1 MNDIKNLVWVPKIK
15 EIDEERKWIETKLKT
30 LSQQVLDELVQK
42 AVKVTKNS
50 YSPYSNYKV
59 GVALLCTSGAVYAS
73 CNAEVAS
80 YSETD
85 HGEESVITKAI
96 SEGEAVKSG
105 RRFIEV
111 LVVSHK
117 SESGPCGRCRQIIAE
132 HCDNALI
139 FDIDL
144 KGNIQRITSLKILF
158 PYSFT
163 PTHLGLT

>member
-1 MNDIKNLVWVPKIK
+1 MDGFKNFIWVPNSV
-15 EIDEERKWIETKLKT
+15 EIEEQKKWIEKKLDSLNQKIIT
-30 LSQQVLDELVQK
+30 ELIHK
-42 AVKVTKNS
+42 AVNVRENS
-50 YSPYSNYKV
+50 YSPYSNYQV
-59 GVALLCTSGAVYAS
+59 GVALLCSSGAIYAS

-96 SEGEAVKSG
+96 SEGEVLKSG

-111 LVVSHK
+111 IVVSHK

-144 KGNIQRITSLKILF
+144 KGNIQRITSLNTLL

-163 PTHLGLT
+163 PTKLGFS